1 MQSWT
6 GKDAVSLPV
15 SPGRQ
20 LECCA
25 FQSIAPERRQP
36 SAGSVCA
43 GNTLPLAAGARLGFV
58 HGQTCHVSHCWKTW
72 SFPSV
77 TCRANGKA
85 KPNQGC
91 ARGAAL
97 CQGPGAHPDR
107 AMGDL
112 LWSTP
117 LTPRASRNTHR
128 NYGSHKYLLL
138 GSLGPKAYLRSL
150 WQQISVTFESYSI
163 HNNTILCIWT

>member
-20 LECCA
+20 LERCA
-25 FQSIAPERRQP
+25 FQSIAPGRREP

-43 GNTLPLAAGARLGFV
+43 GNTLPLAAAARLGFV

-77 TCRANGKA
+77 TSRASGKA
-85 KPNQGC
+85 KPNLHTGSC
-91 ARGAAL
+91 PLPRAR
-97 CQGPGAHPDR
+97 
-107 AMGDL
+107 
-112 LWSTP
+112 STP
-117 LTPRASRNTHR
+117 GHRHGGFIVERTLTPRASRNTYR
-128 NYGSHKYLLL
+128 NYRSHKHLLL
-138 GSLGPKAYLRSL
+138 GCLGPKAYSISL

-163 HNNTILCIWT
+163 HNNTVLCIWT